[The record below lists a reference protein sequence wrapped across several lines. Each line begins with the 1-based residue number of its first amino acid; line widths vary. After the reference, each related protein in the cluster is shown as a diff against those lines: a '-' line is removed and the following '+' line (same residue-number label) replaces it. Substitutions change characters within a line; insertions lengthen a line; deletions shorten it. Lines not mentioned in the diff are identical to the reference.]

1 MRGPTDPA
9 AVSRTEQHGAWKH
22 RHDVTD
28 DTGKS
33 AAAKR
38 ETAPSAGNATA
49 GSSPVNGQPLGPDAV
64 PILSTEHWSLIASRS
79 LLWNEALNRTTIY
92 LSVLSAA
99 IVALALL
106 ANATHFGTRI
116 TTVALVLLPVVFFL
130 GLATHV
136 RLVEINRAEVELV
149 LAMNRLRHGY
159 LRIAPALKP
168 YFSTSDHDDERG
180 LAASYLL
187 AHSQRGPWRQ
197 FLNSTPTV
205 IATVNAA
212 VAAAIIVLAVRAA
225 GAVTTVE
232 VVAGTAAFG
241 ATWAALFVKERQTLD
256 PLRRTKPRFP
266 TPPDYY

>member
-1 MRGPTDPA
+1 MVESGDQASLTHTSA
-9 AVSRTEQHGAWKH
+9 QGQAEE
-22 RHDVTD
+22 
-28 DTGKS
+28 
-33 AAAKR
+33 AAA
-38 ETAPSAGNATA
+38 
-49 GSSPVNGQPLGPDAV
+49 GSGPARAHPFGPDAV

-79 LLWNEALNRTTIY
+79 LLWNEALNRTAIF

-116 TTVALVLLPVVFFL
+116 TTVALVLLPVVLFL

-159 LRIAPALKP
+159 LRIAPALRP

-180 LAASYLL
+180 LAVSYLL
-187 AHSQRGPWRQ
+187 ARSQRGPWRQ

-212 VAAAIIVLAVRAA
+212 VAAAIAVLAARAA
-225 GAVTTVE
+225 EAATAVA

-241 ATWAALFVKERQTLD
+241 VIWIALFIQERQTLD
-256 PLRRTKPRFP
+256 PLRRTTPRFP
-266 TPPDYY
+266 TPPDHQ